1 MVYANYDPLVR
12 VRFSLDSDRE
22 DIRPLIEQLN
32 PILRKIVEL
41 VRANPD
47 ASAELDGTI
56 LPSGF
61 HKISYCQKCEDEDA
75 AD

>member
-1 MVYANYDPLVR
+1 
-12 VRFSLDSDRE
+12 
-22 DIRPLIEQLN
+22 
-32 PILRKIVEL
+32 LRKIVEL